1 MDKALDE
8 GRISDFMALKPKLN
22 ANALAPAKA
31 FLQKIEARYAADKA
45 LADIETQL
53 KTSLGSAAA
62 PAPAT
67 R

>member
-1 MDKALDE
+1 
-8 GRISDFMALKPKLN
+8 MALKPKLPP
-22 ANALAPAKA
+22 NALMPATA
-31 FLQKIEARYAADKA
+31 FLQKVEARYAVDKA

-53 KTSLGSAAA
+53 KSSLGSAAA